1 MCQSRKILVRCRS
14 GIIGFFYILVI
25 SMLFGCARP
34 VSVPDPVSVGINPAY
49 IFGDR
54 RPGEDTYVIDDSNY
68 IEYLEWKR
76 WQDFQAYQKWRR
88 LQREQVINDAPS
100 D

>member
-1 MCQSRKILVRCRS
+1 MCHSKKNKTLFRN
-14 GIIGFFYILVI
+14 GIIGSVYAVVI
-25 SMLFGCARP
+25 VMLFGCAGF
-34 VSVPDPVSVGINPAY
+34 VSTPNLESGGINPAY

-54 RPGEDTYVIDDSNY
+54 RPGEDTYVIDDSTY

>member
-1 MCQSRKILVRCRS
+1 MYQSKKILIHCRS
-14 GIIGFFYILVI
+14 GVIGFFYILVI
-25 SMLFGCARP
+25 SMFFGCARP
-34 VSVPDPVSVGINPAY
+34 GSAPDPVSGGINPAY

-88 LQREQVINDAPS
+88 LQREQTTNDVSS

>member
-1 MCQSRKILVRCRS
+1 MFLYE
-14 GIIGFFYILVI
+14 F
-25 SMLFGCARP
+25 P
-34 VSVPDPVSVGINPAY
+34 INPAY